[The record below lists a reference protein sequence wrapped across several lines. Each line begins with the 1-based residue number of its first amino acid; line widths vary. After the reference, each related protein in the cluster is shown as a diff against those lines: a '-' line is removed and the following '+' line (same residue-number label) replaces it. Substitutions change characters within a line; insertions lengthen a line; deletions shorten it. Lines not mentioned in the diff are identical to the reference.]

1 MILSLVCVLCVS
13 LIQKVSLF
21 QSGPPLTTEM
31 YGQIHS
37 HREGSP
43 AGSGRICYEVRHPG
57 RVGTDDLN
65 VFPYFSSTRPGDGGL
80 AVLPGESRG
89 VDVSSRPTHRS
100 ATHRKP

>member
-1 MILSLVCVLCVS
+1 
-13 LIQKVSLF
+13 
-21 QSGPPLTTEM
+21 M

-57 RVGTDDLN
+57 RIGTDDLN

-80 AVLPGESRG
+80 AVLPGESR
-89 VDVSSRPTHRS
+89 VSMLGRFRLTEV
-100 ATHRKP
+100 